1 MKNEEKNLYA
11 FGYGLALL
19 IPLIVTLHSLDHGL
33 NIWAVIGLFVLALFV
48 VTRMTLLKP
57 ILNIWVLFVQLY
69 IVIIGI
75 DQGFSTLALLFLG
88 ISCLALMTA
97 ILKVELLK
105 PIYIQWMKVAH
116 AIGAT
121 ITGLILSLMFY
132 GIFGITGIILRLL
145 KKDLLNEKLE
155 PQASS
160 YWIKKTKDP
169 SGKKYYENQF

>member
-19 IPLIVTLHSLDHGL
+19 IPLIVTLHSMDHGL
-33 NIWAVIGLFVLALFV
+33 NIWAVIGLFVFTLFV
-48 VTRMTLLKP
+48 VTKMIKLKP
-57 ILNIWVLFVQLY
+57 ILNTWVLIVQLT
-69 IVIIGI
+69 VLVLGI
-75 DQGFSTLALLFLG
+75 KQGFSTLTHLFLG
-88 ISCLALMTA
+88 ISTLALLATVF
-97 ILKVELLK
+97 KVELLK
-105 PIYIQWMKVAH
+105 PIYTQWMKVAH

-132 GIFGITGIILRLL
+132 GIFGITGIILRIL

-160 YWIKKTKDP
+160 YWIKRVKDP